1 MDTSNTSLWMN
12 NTAFLQNVFNDT
24 SDLTKNDTSHHV
36 QYSRLVLFYVVV
48 LGIPGNILVIAI
60 YVANMST
67 STRVYLFA
75 LALVDTAIC
84 ICSIVLAVAY
94 TSVMTV
100 VVFMFI
106 LNLSLAFSILLLV
119 FVSIERLIA
128 VRRPHTFNMNPKRA
142 KKYLIVFLLCAVL
155 LAIAN
160 GFASYMNHMRSATV
174 LKTIVLI
181 VSALIIVTCYSMI
194 GVTLLKKAMASRY
207 QIAAI
212 NIQLPSKSSDPSPS
226 SLNRSDGDQSA
237 HVTVVNKITAKQTK
251 HFKSMF
257 LLFIISVVFIACW
270 FPLWLQ
276 TMGADISNN
285 VTHVYVV
292 NSVVNPFIYGMASAM
307 FREDVRQFYRQTRA
321 KLSACVCMCT
331 SAREF

>member
-1 MDTSNTSLWMN
+1 MDTSYTSPWMN

-24 SDLTKNDTSHHV
+24 SDLAKNDTSHHV

-75 LALVDTAIC
+75 LAVVDTAVC

-100 VVFMFI
+100 VVFIFI
-106 LNLSLAFSILLLV
+106 LNISLAFSILLLV

-160 GFASYMNHMRSATV
+160 GFARYMNHMRSATV

-194 GVTLLKKAMASRY
+194 GVTYMSLIQSSTRSSMAWQAQCSGKTCDSFTARHEPNCLLVA
-207 QIAAI
+207 
-212 NIQLPSKSSDPSPS
+212 PE
-226 SLNRSDGDQSA
+226 G
-237 HVTVVNKITAKQTK
+237 
-251 HFKSMF
+251 
-257 LLFIISVVFIACW
+257 
-270 FPLWLQ
+270 
-276 TMGADISNN
+276 
-285 VTHVYVV
+285 
-292 NSVVNPFIYGMASAM
+292 
-307 FREDVRQFYRQTRA
+307 
-321 KLSACVCMCT
+321 VCMCT